1 MQTQSTSSSPTPTA
15 TLAVTVNAFYPIGA
29 IYPISYQLALASGD
43 PKSFNYA
50 NGKLT
55 ITVPVGTEVQIN
67 YQLNDP
73 RYVLLGIAFNPNG
86 AGPGAGRQEFPEV
99 ILNRTTNGSSM
110 SVTDESLASLQGV
123 DYSYVIL
130 VQEVATGCIGIID
143 PDIENDPI

>member
-1 MQTQSTSSSPTPTA
+1 MQTQFTSSSGPTPTA
-15 TLAVTVNAFYPIGA
+15 TIAVTISAFYPIGA
-29 IYPISYQLALASGD
+29 IYPISAQLALTSGNS
-43 PKSFNYA
+43 KAFNYA

-73 RYVLLGIAFNPNG
+73 RFVLLGIAFNPN
-86 AGPGAGRQEFPEV
+86 GPGAGRQEFPEV

-110 SVTDESLASLQGV
+110 SVIDESLASFQGV
-123 DYSYVIL
+123 DYTYVIL